1 MAASAYPPDD
11 HVLRDL
17 RFWTERD
24 AAGARSHLEVT
35 PELLGASGSAHAGV
49 LATLVD
55 MSGGEG
61 AIRAVAPDWV
71 ATSDLV
77 LHVTRR
83 VTEGVVV
90 AVPCLLCRTRSTAVI
105 EVALRVGDDP
115 VGLST
120 VTFAV
125 LPGRPGA
132 QRMGVGASEPRTDF
146 ALPGSRLSGPLR
158 DVLAVRENAPGELEL
173 SITPYVGNSLNALQG
188 GVAATLLEWSAV
200 SRCRSVLG
208 DRARVLDLAVNYL
221 RLLRV
226 GPARTRARVLRQGR
240 DEMLVRIELLDA
252 GDEDRLCTVATALL
266 GSDAGEGRAA

>member
-24 AAGARSHLEVT
+24 AKGARSHLEVT
-35 PELLGASGSAHAGV
+35 PQLLAPSGSLHVGV
-49 LATLVD
+49 IATLVD

-61 AIRAVAPDWV
+61 AIRAVTPDWV

-77 LHVTRR
+77 LHVTRP

-90 AVPCLLCRTRSTAVI
+90 ATPSLLRRTRSTAVI
-105 EVALRVGDDP
+105 EVDLRVGDEP

-132 QRMGVGASEPRTDF
+132 QRMGVGSAEARTDF
-146 ALPGSRLSGPLR
+146 GLPDSRLSAHLR
-158 DVLAVRENAPGELEL
+158 DVLAVRENAPGDVEL

-188 GVAATLLEWSAV
+188 GVAATMLEWSAL
-200 SRCRSVLG
+200 SRCRDSLG
-208 DRARVLDLAVNYL
+208 DRARVLDLAINYL
-221 RLLRV
+221 RLVRV
-226 GPARTRARVLRQGR
+226 GPARALARVLRQQA
-240 DEMLVRIELLDA
+240 DEMLVRVELLDA
-252 GDEDRLCTVATALL
+252 GDEDRLCTVATALVRA
-266 GSDAGEGRAA
+266 DEAEGLQP